1 MGIPNSL
8 LVIDGVDHAIRGAVE
23 AIDGLAKAMEPLGV

>member
-23 AIDGLAKAMEPLGV
+23 AIDGLAQSTGSLRV